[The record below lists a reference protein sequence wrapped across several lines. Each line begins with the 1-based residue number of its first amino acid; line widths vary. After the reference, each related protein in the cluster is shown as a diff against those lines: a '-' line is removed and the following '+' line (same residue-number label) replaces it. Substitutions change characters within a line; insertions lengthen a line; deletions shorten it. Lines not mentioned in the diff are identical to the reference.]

1 MERTLY
7 PAKTNVLTIIPTDV
21 SCPNLFGIELEI
33 EFPSEEMRAEFI
45 PFFYSDP
52 LPPAI
57 LTHERSILCGV
68 EIVTAPVI
76 LSELPHVIKLIIEK
90 CRRGGATV
98 SHRTGLHIHVSRAGL
113 TVDPLEIFR
122 FINNPVHREEIIG
135 FAGRLSDYA
144 RFTTRPTPK
153 PHRGY
158 ALNLLPATTLEFRLF
173 DARIDDEWIIGSAW
187 FCQLLCKAPLPR
199 SYAELIDKA
208 RREGAPMFVIT
219 RLESVPRTPLRK
231 VYPPTY
237 PAPCAPQ
244 YW

>member
-1 MERTLY
+1 MEGILY

-21 SCPNLFGIELEI
+21 SCPDLFGIELEI
-33 EFPSEEMRAEFI
+33 EFPNEAMRSAFI
-45 PFFYSDP
+45 PLFYSDP
-52 LPPAI
+52 RPHAI
-57 LTHERSILCGV
+57 LTYERSILCGV
-68 EIVTAPVI
+68 EIVTAPVVF
-76 LSELPHVIKLIIEK
+76 SELPHLITIIIEK
-90 CRRGGATV
+90 CIRGRATV
-98 SHRTGLHIHVSRAGL
+98 SQRTGLHIHVSRAGL
-113 TVDPLEIFR
+113 TVDPLEVFR

-153 PHRGY
+153 SHRGY
-158 ALNLLPATTLEFRLF
+158 ALNLLPTTTLEFRLF
-173 DARIDDEWIIGSAW
+173 DARLDIEWITGSAW
-187 FCQLLCKAPLPR
+187 FCYLLRKAPLPR

-231 VYPPTY
+231 VYPQTY